1 MEPAGLSPPDMI
13 CEFAR
18 ADTALHNIGTM
29 LATPTAYPTAVFD
42 TQMDALRVDLGK
54 LVSAPVVP
62 DVWDF
67 MRSFMPAN
75 LREVERVS
83 GLGAIVLADG
93 IPLAHVPRGEIVTE
107 LLAAPDFTAR
117 RAVVEARIDDIVHD
131 CETSLSEPVPPD
143 DDRLREL
150 GLRAIA
156 AFRDGHYEAAQS
168 LAVSVSEE
176 FITCY
181 VGSNHTEAKAAVKR
195 LALDRSWYVASLN
208 YIAALC
214 VVPTLFASWKPTDKK
229 PAPDRLSR
237 HVTAHL
243 PTHPHLN
250 PVNAVIAIMQVASLL
265 GAARW
270 SEGRA
275 LTA

>member
-1 MEPAGLSPPDMI
+1 MEPAGLPLPDMI
-13 CEFAR
+13 SEFAR

-29 LATPTAYPTAVFD
+29 LATPTAYPAAVFD

-62 DVWDF
+62 DAWDF

-107 LLAAPDFTAR
+107 LMAATDFTAR
-117 RAVVEARIDDIVHD
+117 RAVVEARIDDIVDD

-176 FITCY
+176 FVTCY
-181 VGSNHTEAKAAVKR
+181 VGSDHTKAVRAVEELAK
-195 LALDRSWYVASLN
+195 DRSWYVASLN

-214 VVPTLFASWKPTDKK
+214 VVPTLFASWWVKDRKP
-229 PAPDRLSR
+229 PPDRLSR

-243 PTHPHLN
+243 PSNGHLN

-270 SEGRA
+270 SEEWAR
-275 LTA
+275 TA